1 MQSLTNHFVANFL
14 ILSKIQ
20 ATSKQASSRD
30 VHVKISA
37 IKG

>member
-1 MQSLTNHFVANFL
+1 MILTVRGP
-14 ILSKIQ
+14 